1 MKNLVVFGPPGCGKG
16 TQSANIVKRY
26 ELVHLSTGDIIRK
39 EINAN
44 SAMGDLL
51 NKFVSHGV
59 LVPDNIILKEV
70 YRFGLDHLNS
80 KGIVFDGFPRNLYQA
95 QMLDRIF
102 HKKSMRIGL
111 VISIDVPEDV
121 LMSRII
127 ERGKTSGR
135 SDDTI
140 EVMKNRLMV
149 YQSQTQPVIDYY
161 KKCNRLVLIDGTKP
175 VDKVFEEIE
184 LIINERLYR

>member
-16 TQSANIVKRY
+16 TQSANIVQRY
-26 ELVHLSTGDIIRK
+26 GLVHLSTGDIIRK
-39 EINAN
+39 EIAGE

-70 YRFGLDHLNS
+70 YRFGLDHLRSN
-80 KGIVFDGFPRNLYQA
+80 GIVFDGFPRNLYQA

-111 VISIDVPEDV
+111 VISIDVPEDI
-121 LMSRII
+121 LMARII

-161 KKCNRLVLIDGTKP
+161 KKCNRLVLIDGTKA
-175 VDKVFEEIE
+175 VNNVFDDIE
-184 LIINERLYR
+184 QIINERLYR